1 MRDKTKALG
10 IDPIRKLIVRL
21 ATPSIVSLGVLAF
34 YNVVDAIYVGRGV
47 GTLAMA
53 GIGVAFP
60 IFLVVIGIGQFIGA
74 GCASVLSRALG
85 KGDLQLAER
94 AFGNAVTLGAVASIL
109 VAVLG
114 RLYRGPLLV
123 FAGATPDVLP
133 YADSFTTVVLT
144 GSFAFIFPSI
154 FMSVLRAQGDA
165 SRATLPMIVGGIL
178 NIFLEPIFI
187 FVLHMGTAG
196 AAWATVVSS
205 SIGVAYYV
213 YSVLQRKTSV
223 RFSPRNVVPKARTTW
238 EIVSVGVPSFVGIF
252 ASSAAAVVINRTL
265 GAYGGGVALA
275 IYSVINRI
283 VTLARMPVFGVADGS
298 QPIYAYNYGA
308 GNYPRVISALK
319 HALVL
324 AIGLAFASW
333 ALLLFLPTV
342 FLSMFSS
349 DPAMIAE
356 GSVALRIT
364 VVVIP
369 LLALQPIVGSFY
381 QAMGRA
387 GRAFALSFLRDI
399 ILVIPAVLVLSSHF
413 STKGVWIAFPVADF
427 VSALIV
433 MPMLVLEVRKLRRM
447 TTASAPSR
455 DGRLGVHPKRR
466 TGGR

>member
-1 MRDKTKALG
+1 MLDKAKALG

-53 GIGVAFP
+53 GIGVMFP
-60 IFLVVIGIGQFIGA
+60 LFLVVIGIGQFIGA
-74 GCASVLSRALG
+74 GSASLVSRALG
-85 KGDLQLAER
+85 KGDTRLAER
-94 AFGNAVTLGAVASIL
+94 TFGNAVTLGIVASIL

-114 RLYRGPLLV
+114 RLYAIPLLK

-133 YADSFTTVVLT
+133 YADAFATVILT

-154 FMSVLRAQGDA
+154 FMSILRAQGDA
-165 SRATLPMIVGGIL
+165 SRATVPMIVGGVL
-178 NIFLEPIFI
+178 NIFLEPVFI
-187 FVLHMGTAG
+187 FGLHMGTAG
-196 AAWATVVSS
+196 AAWATVISS
-205 SIGVAYYV
+205 SIGVAYYA
-213 YSVLQRKTSV
+213 YNVLQKKTSV
-223 RFSPRNVVPKARTTW
+223 RFSPRNLVLRGRTTW
-238 EIVSVGVPSFVGIF
+238 AIVSVGLPSFVGIF
-252 ASSAAAVVINRTL
+252 ASSAATVVINRAL

-275 IYSVINRI
+275 IYGVLNRI

-298 QPIYAYNYGA
+298 QPIYAYNFGA
-308 GNYPRVISALK
+308 GNYPRVIATLK

-324 AIGLAFASW
+324 AGGLSGAAW
-333 ALLLFLPTV
+333 ALLLFLPRP

-349 DPAMIAE
+349 DPTMISE
-356 GSVALRIT
+356 GTIALRIM

-387 GRAFALSFLRDI
+387 GRAFALSLLRDI
-399 ILVIPAVLVLSSHF
+399 ALVIPAVLVLSSHF
-413 STKGVWIAFPVADF
+413 STKGIWIAFPVADF

-433 MPMLVLEVRKLRRM
+433 TPMLFLEVRKLRRM
-447 TTASAPSR
+447 TAASVPSG
-455 DGRLGVHPKRR
+455 D
-466 TGGR
+466 